1 MRRLNSYAEK
11 PPRWTWRDG
20 ESVATSSHQVPV
32 TLFLRSMHTARTSHA
47 RLRLRQE
54 QEQELVR
61 TTFLCWPLYQSVPPC
76 CTRHEMREFGKVT
89 SLAAVQNSI
98 IGPSS
103 PVDDGC
109 ALHVRR
115 GPATVAAGVFS
126 GGGRS
131 MTLVRFGRRVFPRR
145 LCFALLPSARAL
157 QAPPGRRCTAANA
170 SPVACRTGGAV
181 LHVRRQCG

>member
-11 PPRWTWRDG
+11 PLRWTWRDG

-32 TLFLRSMHTARTSHA
+32 TLFLRSMHTARASHA
-47 RLRLRQE
+47 RLPLRQERQE
-54 QEQELVR
+54 QEHSWGEPD
-61 TTFLCWPLYQSVPPC
+61 FCPFLYQGMKCASLA
-76 CTRHEMREFGKVT
+76 KVT
-89 SLAAVQNSI
+89 YLVAVQNSI

-145 LCFALLPSARAL
+145 LFFALLPSARAL

-170 SPVACRTGGAV
+170 SLVACRTGGAV

>member
-11 PPRWTWRDG
+11 PLRRTWRDG

-32 TLFLRSMHTARTSHA
+32 TLFLRSMHTARASHA
-47 RLRLRQE
+47 RLPLRQERQE
-54 QEQELVR
+54 QEHSWGEPY
-61 TTFLCWPLYQSVPPC
+61 FCPFVPG
-76 CTRHEMREFGKVT
+76 HEMREFGK
-89 SLAAVQNSI
+89 SHLPCSCAKFYYRPELA
-98 IGPSS
+98 
-103 PVDDGC
+103 VDDGC

-126 GGGRS
+126 GGVCS

-145 LCFALLPSARAL
+145 LFFALLPSARAL

>member
-1 MRRLNSYAEK
+1 VRVLPPQVIRFPSPFSCDPCILRGPPTLVSACDRSKNKSWCEPHFYAGHCTNRSLHVVPGMK
-11 PPRWTWRDG
+11 CASLAKSPPWT
-20 ESVATSSHQVPV
+20 
-32 TLFLRSMHTARTSHA
+32 
-47 RLRLRQE
+47 
-54 QEQELVR
+54 
-61 TTFLCWPLYQSVPPC
+61 
-76 CTRHEMREFGKVT
+76 
-89 SLAAVQNSI
+89 LAAVQNSI